1 MPPKH
6 THTHNII
13 VLLSAAVFS
22 LYESTQWTT
31 REHNA
36 YCCWL
41 PIMMHNPVAAQ
52 EYNTN
57 MSGLWFGHNLHGYNS
72 LSTGSRL
79 SRARRLHYNDWPCAS
94 DSLFQA
100 SVAQSPGPLS
110 RQYPILIPLSA
121 SRQSL
126 HKHVCPPLPTSSPPP
141 PPSPPTQC
149 FFLFFKLFLYH
160 TSISHGDQYRCNSL
174 GLPKSACLQAFARI
188 TAIDPS
194 RFGPVPTL
202 FNVCAAAQ
210 QASSRSRHKLFEIK
224 IMDFVWNKV
233 K

>member
-1 MPPKH
+1 MLNLCPPQK
-6 THTHNII
+6 TFNAPETDTHNII
-13 VLLSAAVFS
+13 VLLSGAAFS
-22 LYESTQWTT
+22 LYESTKWTT

-36 YCCWL
+36 YCYWL

-121 SRQSL
+121 SWQSL
-126 HKHVCPPLPTSSPPP
+126 HKHVHPPLPNSHCQQPHLHLLHPLQP
-141 PPSPPTQC
+141 RV
-149 FFLFFKLFLYH
+149 FLSKLFLYH
-160 TSISHGDQYRCNSL
+160 ISISHGDQYRCNSL
-174 GLPKSACLQAFARI
+174 GLPKSACLQAFAHI

-194 RFGPVPTL
+194 RFGPVPT
-202 FNVCAAAQ
+202 
-210 QASSRSRHKLFEIK
+210 
-224 IMDFVWNKV
+224 
-233 K
+233 